1 MDYDYPPRFG
11 GSLNDAWKEIHRLK
25 CKNRR
30 SLREAERFKE
40 YLGGSVVLGVAGWA
54 AALLIFLWR
63 VLP

>member
-1 MDYDYPPRFG
+1 MEYDYPPWFG
-11 GSLNDAWKEIHRLK
+11 GSLNDAWAEIHRLQ

-30 SLREAERFKE
+30 SLRGAARFKE
-40 YLGGSVVLGVAGWA
+40 YLGQSIVLGVAGWA